1 MGKVTQSLINKIHC
15 FFKGHSRMRPS
26 GTYTVYIEK
35 GYCLRCNR
43 VLKEMTFDEYVK
55 LRLRGKDGREK
66 STNGRKK
73 GAIL

>member
-1 MGKVTQSLINKIHC
+1 MPCLIDKIIC
-15 FFKGHSRMRPS
+15 FFEGHVRIKPS
-26 GTYTVYIEK
+26 GRYIVYIEK